1 MVQMLEHA
9 RAFLE
14 AEGVDCEAVLQ
25 GAHLA
30 LMLAPLGHASMVRVE
45 ISDNR
50 VAWCRGVKSGDIT
63 CVAIAP
69 RGSLFDVDN
78 LHVVEFFAAAWPD
91 DWTWWHKERGAQ
103 HGKGAAV
110 SDPIEE
116 GHIVWAADAATGKVR
131 LAMAVSS
138 DPLAVSYGQ
147 GAAPILAQAS
157 GLEWRGIAA
166 DRQAGMRLVW
176 EAGHVL
182 QPSIGLALGWGARYA
197 KGKAPKVAKDAKAP
211 KQRTAAQEAAT
222 ARWLEA
228 CKAGREAKKARQ
240 AAGVAAA
247 RDVARQNVQ
256 DGQKDD

>member
-1 MVQMLEHA
+1 MAQMLEHA

-14 AEGVDCEAVLQ
+14 AEGLDCDAILQ

-30 LMLAPLGHASMVRVE
+30 LMLAPLGHSSMVRVDTG
-45 ISDNR
+45 DNR

-63 CVAIAP
+63 CVALAP

-78 LHVVEFFAAAWPD
+78 LHVVEFFAAPWPD
-91 DWTWWHKERGAQ
+91 NWTWWHKEHGAQ
-103 HGKGAAV
+103 HGKGSPA
-110 SDPIEE
+110 SHPIED
-116 GHIVWAADAATGKVR
+116 GHIVWAADGSNGKVR
-131 LAMAVSS
+131 LAMAVSA
-138 DPLAVSYGQ
+138 DPLALSYSP

-240 AAGVAAA
+240 AAGITAA
-247 RDVARQNVQ
+247 RDAARQNVE